1 MDAGVELHAPPHW
14 GCVDFISDI
23 HLQSRDTATFGAWS
37 QYLRTTVADAVFVL
51 GDLFEVWI
59 GDDVLDTHSPFE
71 QACVDV
77 LRAASQR
84 LEVFVLHGNRDFL
97 MGSSLMAV
105 CQAKLL
111 PDPCVLDFA
120 QHRWVLSHGDAWCIA
135 DAEYQQFRQMARSST
150 WQQTFLQKPLDER
163 RQIAR
168 TLRSQSEA
176 HKQVQVHYADVDTI
190 LASAA
195 LNALGADHLIHG
207 HTHQPARHTW
217 QEAGQN
223 TGQKPGQSCMERLV
237 LSDWDSTAMPPRA
250 EVLRL
255 RRCQNNMA
263 SPYTLERIPPSMAA
277 GVRTPVRR
285 VM

>member
-1 MDAGVELHAPPHW
+1 MYTGVELHAPPHW

-23 HLQSRDTATFGAWS
+23 HLQVHDTATFGAWS

-59 GDDVLDTHSPFE
+59 GDDVLGADSPFE

-77 LRAASQR
+77 LHAAAQR
-84 LEVFVLHGNRDFL
+84 LDLFILHGNRDFL
-97 MGSSLMAV
+97 MGSRLMAA

-135 DAEYQQFRQMARSST
+135 DTEYQQFRQMARSSV
-150 WQQTFLQKPLDER
+150 WQQAFLQKPLEER

-168 TLRSQSEA
+168 AMRNQSEA
-176 HKQVQVHYADVDTI
+176 RKQVQAHYADVDTA

-195 LNALGADHLIHG
+195 LNALGAEHLIHG

-217 QEAGQN
+217 QDHGPS
-223 TGQKPGQSCMERLV
+223 TQSTRPLERLV
-237 LSDWDSTAMPPRA
+237 LSDWDSTATPPRT

-255 RRCQNNMA
+255 RRNNNSA
-263 SPYTLERIPPSMAA
+263 SPLYTMERIPSSMAA
-277 GVRTPVRR
+277 GGCR
-285 VM
+285 VPPPSSE